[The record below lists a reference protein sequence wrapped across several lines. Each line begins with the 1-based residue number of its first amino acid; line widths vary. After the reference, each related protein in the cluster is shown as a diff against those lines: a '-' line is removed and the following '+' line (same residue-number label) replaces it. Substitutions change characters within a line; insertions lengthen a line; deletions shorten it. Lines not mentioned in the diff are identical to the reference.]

1 MDRAAIGRWMK
12 IRDGE
17 VAGIMMDGT
26 KRGDGWQPGTT
37 GSEFLCILAMGKT
50 GGGDREVAERF
61 SPRSYHR
68 QRRWEEQ
75 PRSTSR
81 AETKKN
87 AVQAAGRKRNGEQ
100 GRRQTQARPQDEH
113 AALGIWLREYSSG
126 STVSVSATTSPR
138 PSLYLANSATATCR
152 AFHLEVGVCR
162 QERQSRAAYTRK
174 TGHDRHC
181 FQGI

>member
-26 KRGDGWQPGTT
+26 QRADGWQPGAT
-37 GSEFLCILAMGKT
+37 GSEFLCILVLGKT
-50 GGGDREVAERF
+50 GGGDGEVAERF
-61 SPRSYHR
+61 PPRSYHR
-68 QRRWEEQ
+68 QRRLEEQ
-75 PRSTSR
+75 LRSVSG

-100 GRRQTQARPQDEH
+100 GCRQTQARPRDEH

-138 PSLYLANSATATCR
+138 PSLYLANRLRQR
-152 AFHLEVGVCR
+152 AEHFIWKWECVSRNDSPVQLTR
-162 QERQSRAAYTRK
+162 ERL
-174 TGHDRHC
+174 GHDRHC
-181 FQGI
+181 SQGI

>member
-1 MDRAAIGRWMK
+1 MDRATIGRWMK
-12 IRDGE
+12 IRYGE

-26 KRGDGWQPGTT
+26 QRADGWQPGTT

-50 GGGDREVAERF
+50 GGGDREVTERF
-61 SPRSYHR
+61 PPRSYHR
-68 QRRWEEQ
+68 QRRLEEQ
-75 PRSTSR
+75 LRSVSG

-100 GRRQTQARPQDEH
+100 GRRQTQARPRDEH

-126 STVSVSATTSPR
+126 STVSVSATASPR

-152 AFHLEVGVCR
+152 AFNLEVGVCQ

-181 FQGI
+181 SQGI